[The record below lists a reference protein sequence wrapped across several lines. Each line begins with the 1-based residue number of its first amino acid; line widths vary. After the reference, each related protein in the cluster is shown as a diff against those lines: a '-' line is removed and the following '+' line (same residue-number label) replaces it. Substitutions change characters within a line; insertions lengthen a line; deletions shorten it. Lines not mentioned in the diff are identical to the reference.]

1 MSQSRRQRRQMAKH
15 FGFLGKK
22 ESFDEMR
29 ERIRRSQ
36 QMGKQIHLKNMENI
50 KNNQIETQKERDIA
64 LQEDL
69 IKETISENGIS
80 SNESIELNTGSFDFL
95 NDIKDGPQAS
105 GEKETEDNA

>member
-1 MSQSRRQRRQMAKH
+1 MAKH

-69 IKETISENGIS
+69 IKETISENVIS

>member
-1 MSQSRRQRRQMAKH
+1 MAKH

>member
-36 QMGKQIHLKNMENI
+36 QMGKQIHLKNIENI
-50 KNNQIETQKERDIA
+50 KNNQIETQRAKEIA

-69 IKETISENGIS
+69 AKEILEGNENS
-80 SNESIELNTGSFDFL
+80 TDESVNMNAGSFDFL
-95 NDIKDGPQAS
+95 NDIKNGPQAS